1 MESHNNVTNSLER
14 TLDLVISNLPNV
26 TVVRE
31 LHPVVKEDAYHP
43 SLCTSFPRVRS
54 PKLRNKRN
62 ILGFNFQKGNYAYLY
77 NELARLTKLKRK
89 KKNTYGYEWSSWW

>member
-1 MESHNNVTNSLER
+1 MLYHDMESHNNVTNSLGR

-31 LHPVVKEDAYHP
+31 LHPLVKEDAYHP
-43 SLCTSFPRVRS
+43 SLCISFPRVRS

-62 ILGFNFQKGNYAYLY
+62 LLGFNFQKGNYVYLY
-77 NELARLTKLKRK
+77 NELAKVDWQKLKK
-89 KKNTYGYEWSSWW
+89 TYGCE